1 MLGCKQI
8 STEVSMRTII
18 LTVAMLAAP
27 FAQADIYKCKVNG
40 QTVFSQMPCAPD
52 AVVVQPK
59 VVQPSAA
66 AVAEQEAVNAS
77 VRAAAS
83 SMERSRRMGQI
94 ERAIA
99 DIDARIAQMEVDR
112 DRTISSL
119 RFSRNY
125 ANNNLAGATWQQS
138 LAAEMEAVAVQYG
151 TSISAAQA
159 EKQRLLDEYA
169 RLRDMPQP

>member
-1 MLGCKQI
+1 
-8 STEVSMRTII
+8 MRTII
-18 LTVAMLAAP
+18 LIASAIIAAP
-27 FAQADIYKCKVNG
+27 LAQAEIYKCKVNG
-40 QTVFSQMPCAPD
+40 QTVFSQMPCGEH
-52 AVVVQPK
+52 AVEVKPK
-59 VVQPSAA
+59 VLQPSAA
-66 AVAEQEAVNAS
+66 AMAEQQAVNAS
-77 VRAAAS
+77 VQAAAS

-94 ERAIA
+94 ERSIA
-99 DIDARIAQMEVDR
+99 ELDARIAQMEVDR

-138 LAAEMEAVAVQYG
+138 LAAEMEAVAIQYG

-169 RLRDMPQP
+169 RLRDLPQP